1 MSSTIKKKQ
10 KNKQR
15 FWTNTHT
22 PWTRFHSARSV
33 CVCACLLLLLFF
45 PFFRCVRFT
54 LSISLSVFFP
64 LSLSLRVARWAGTHI
79 YISLFWLTAFFAIS
93 YYLCVSFAWTFPSSR
108 NELPNHPITLLFF
121 FFSSFFFGVL
131 PLSLFI
137 LLPSFTLLD
146 PHACTPT
153 SSQRSL

>member
-64 LSLSLRVARWAGTHI
+64 LSLSLCESRAGLAHTSIYHCFGWLPFSLYHI
-79 YISLFWLTAFFAIS
+79 ICVWVLLGLFHRHGTS
-93 YYLCVSFAWTFPSSR
+93 C
-108 NELPNHPITLLFF
+108 PITQSHYSFFFFLLFF
-121 FFSSFFFGVL
+121 LVSS
-131 PLSLFI
+131 LSL
-137 LLPSFTLLD
+137 
-146 PHACTPT
+146 
-153 SSQRSL
+153 SSSSSHLSHY